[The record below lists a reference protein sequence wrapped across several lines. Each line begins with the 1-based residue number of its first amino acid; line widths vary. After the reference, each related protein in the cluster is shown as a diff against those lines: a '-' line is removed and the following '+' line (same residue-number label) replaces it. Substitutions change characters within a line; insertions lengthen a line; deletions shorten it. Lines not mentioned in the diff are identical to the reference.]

1 MTESRASV
9 LRGGWPE
16 SVLLKEGS
24 KFCLQMLRFLRCIQ
38 CHAVDMTLD
47 ECTEEIATYSRQNH
61 ELPEGLGWRIHTEH
75 MHEYR
80 VRKTQFIKLQTIEAT
95 KENHPKVSVLALFGT
110 GLHCHWDQ

>member
-1 MTESRASV
+1 
-9 LRGGWPE
+9 
-16 SVLLKEGS
+16 
-24 KFCLQMLRFLRCIQ
+24 
-38 CHAVDMTLD
+38 MTLD

-95 KENHPKVSVLALFGT
+95 KENHPKGIIWRDVCLDTIRDRIALSLASMMK
-110 GLHCHWDQ
+110 